1 MKTAS
6 LIFALTLVTST
17 QLLKAEEGNSSLE
30 HQMKILAKGNRQLT
44 QQVTD
49 SAQQQSS
56 VDLIEKLKKA
66 AQDSKSI
73 DPRMVETIPSADKA
87 KFLADYRAQMDKLSD
102 AFTKIEEAVK
112 AGNYNEAKSL
122 LASVNS
128 IKREGHEKF
137 KQD

>member
-1 MKTAS
+1 
-6 LIFALTLVTST
+6 
-17 QLLKAEEGNSSLE
+17 
-30 HQMKILAKGNRQLT
+30 MKILANGNRQLT

-73 DPRMVETIPSADKA
+73 DPRMVETVPAADKA

-122 LASVNS
+122 LASVNF

>member
-6 LIFALTLVTST
+6 LILAITLVTSS
-17 QLLKAEEGNSSLE
+17 QFLRAEEGNSSLE
-30 HQMKILAKGNRQLT
+30 HQMKILAKGTRQLS
-44 QQVTD
+44 QQVND
-49 SAQQQSS
+49 PAQQQSS
-56 VDLIEKLKKA
+56 VGLIEDLKKA

-73 DPRMVETIPSADKA
+73 DPRMAETVPAADKA

-112 AGNYNEAKSL
+112 ADQYAEAKSL

>member
-1 MKTAS
+1 MQTTS
-6 LIFALTLVTST
+6 LILAITLVTSS
-17 QLLKAEEGNSSLE
+17 QFLRAEEGNSSLE
-30 HQMKILAKGNRQLT
+30 HQMKILAKGTRQLS
-44 QQVTD
+44 QQVND
-49 SAQQQSS
+49 PAQQQSS
-56 VDLIEKLKKA
+56 VGLIEDLKKA

-73 DPRMVETIPSADKA
+73 DPRMAETVPAADKA

-112 AGNYNEAKSL
+112 AGQYAEAKSL

>member
-6 LIFALTLVTST
+6 LILALTLVAST
-17 QLLKAEEGNSSLE
+17 QLLIAEEENSSLE
-30 HQMKILAKGNRQLT
+30 HQMKILAKGNRQLS

-49 SAQQQSS
+49 PAQQQAS
-56 VDLIEKLKKA
+56 VELIEKLKEA
-66 AQDSKSI
+66 ALNSKTI
-73 DPRMVETIPSADKA
+73 DPRMVESVPAADKA
-87 KFLADYRAQMDKLSD
+87 KFLADYRTQMDKLSD
-102 AFTKIEEAVK
+102 AFTKIEAAVK
-112 AGNYNEAKSL
+112 AGNYTEAKSL